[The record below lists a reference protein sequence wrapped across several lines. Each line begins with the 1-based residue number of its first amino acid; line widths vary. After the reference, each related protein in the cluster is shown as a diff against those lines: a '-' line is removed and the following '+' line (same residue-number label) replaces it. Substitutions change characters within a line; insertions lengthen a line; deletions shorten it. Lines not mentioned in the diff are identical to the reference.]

1 MSNFQM
7 LLENEN
13 LIIIA
18 EEVFK
23 DSCIE
28 LIQNLDEES
37 LNKIQ
42 EYVELLSNKKIK
54 RSLENEI
61 SEALT
66 PILEKN
72 TILYGTFLYET
83 TPIQENVKVSDK
95 QMLTNIRE
103 NSRIDF
109 IIEAMT
115 LKEQAQS
122 SKWKKAGKIGAGLGA
137 AGLAGAAGLTALGHG
152 DATEGFDKVKGAAG
166 KVVKKVRDK
175 FSDGPGDKTIMN
187 SENARRTTLKAAQG
201 SKYLDTDTGGNEATK
216 LAPKSYG
223 DQIKKLNSL
232 NGLNGLNP

>member
-1 MSNFQM
+1 MSIDINKIIQESVQNT
-7 LLENEN
+7 LNEQENNDEVTSITESTEEDVKSQGKTKETN
-13 LIIIA
+13 
-18 EEVFK
+18 EEV
-23 DSCIE
+23 
-28 LIQNLDEES
+28 
-37 LNKIQ
+37 
-42 EYVELLSNKKIK
+42 Y
-54 RSLENEI
+54 ENDFDPTVASSI
-61 SEALT
+61 SAGLGALT
-66 PILEKN
+66 FRN
-72 TILYGTFLYET
+72 HY
-83 TPIQENVKVSDK
+83 
-95 QMLTNIRE
+95 R
-103 NSRIDF
+103 
-109 IIEAMT
+109 A

-232 NGLNGLNP
+232 NGLNRLNP